1 MADDTAVVPPN
12 GAAPAP
18 KAPEAVPYDR
28 FQAVVAAKNEASAR
42 ITALQAE
49 VQALSEKAATVDTLS
64 GQISEWKTKAEAA
77 EGKWGRWQSI
87 SQGLGTADQE
97 AVEAAEWAYSRLP
110 AKDRPKLGDWL
121 TQIREKPTEAP
132 KVLHPWLSPAQQPET
147 PGQKPQPRAQPRG
160 ATPPGAPGAVTVE
173 QIREAK
179 DHGVRT
185 GDWSRYRE
193 LAEAAGL
200 RRKS

>member
-1 MADDTAVVPPN
+1 MADEPAVAPPN

-42 ITALQAE
+42 ISALQAE

-64 GQISEWKTKAEAA
+64 GQVNEWKSKAEAA

-87 SQGLGTADQE
+87 AAGLGTADQE
-97 AVEAAEWAYSRLP
+97 AVEAAEWAYNRLP
-110 AKDRPKLGDWL
+110 AKARPKLGDWL
-121 TQIREKPTEAP
+121 AQIREKPAEAP
-132 KVLHPWLSPAQQPET
+132 KVLHPWLSTEQAG
-147 PGQKPQPRAQPRG
+147 PGAAEKPPPRPPPRG
-160 ATPPGAPGAVTVE
+160 ATPPGAPSAITAE

-179 DHGVRT
+179 NHGVRT